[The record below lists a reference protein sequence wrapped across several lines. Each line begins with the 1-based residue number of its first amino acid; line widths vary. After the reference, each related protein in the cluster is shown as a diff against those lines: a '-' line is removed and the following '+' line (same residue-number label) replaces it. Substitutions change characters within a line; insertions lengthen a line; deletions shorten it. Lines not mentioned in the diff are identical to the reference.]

1 MQRPGT
7 TITARP
13 SDTSAVT
20 TVRPSSGAARLARYE
35 RAWLRPDVVAGVTVA
50 AYLVPQVMA
59 YAQLAGL
66 DPVVGLWTAILPAV
80 VYALIGTSRHV
91 STGPESTT
99 AVMVAV
105 AVAPLAAGDPLRYT
119 AMTATLAL
127 LVGAICLAGGVLRLG
142 FLGDLLSHPILV
154 GYMTGVAVIM
164 VVSQLERVTGVPTTG
179 DTIPGQLATF
189 VSQLGKIHGPT
200 LIVALGVMSFLVAA
214 RRWAPGMP
222 GPLIAVI
229 GATMIVAILRLDT
242 SGVALAGTIPSG
254 LPPVSIPAVSPVD
267 LGLLAAAA
275 LGIAFV
281 AFSDDILT
289 ARSFAARNGY
299 QIDANAE
306 LRALGG
312 ANLAAGLTSGM
323 PVSSSASRTAIV
335 DMVGGRSQ
343 LAGIVAAM
351 CVVLVLLLFG
361 DLLARFP
368 AAALGG
374 LVVYAAWRLIDV
386 VGFRRLARFRP
397 SELALALAATGG
409 VLVLDVL
416 AGILV
421 AVALSVVDL
430 FARVARPRSAIL
442 GRAPGVA
449 GLHDI
454 EDYPDAATIP
464 GLVVFRYDAPLCFAN
479 ASDFKNRALE
489 AVDSQPETVEWL
501 LLNAE
506 AIVEIDLTAA
516 DALGELHDELE
527 RRGIVFALARVKQ
540 DLRAQLERIGLIT
553 HIGQDRLFATLPVA
567 LEAFERRERKG
578 TGFGKRRIDVGP
590 LTGE

>member
-1 MQRPGT
+1 M
-7 TITARP
+7 
-13 SDTSAVT
+13 TSIRA
-20 TVRPSSGAARLARYE
+20 SSGAARLARYE

-66 DPVVGLWTAILPAV
+66 DPVVGLWSAILPAI
-80 VYALIGTSRHV
+80 VYALVGTSRHV

-105 AVAPLAAGDPLRYT
+105 AVAPLAAGDPLRY
-119 AMTATLAL
+119 AALTATLAL
-127 LVGAICLAGGVLRLG
+127 LVGAICVAGGVLRLG

-154 GYMTGVAVIM
+154 GYMAGVAVIM
-164 VVSQLERVTGVPTTG
+164 VVSQLERATGVPVAG
-179 DTIPGQLATF
+179 DNVIGQLADF
-189 VSQLGKIHGPT
+189 VSNLGAIHAPT
-200 LIVALGVMSFLVAA
+200 FGVALGVVVFLFAA
-214 RRWAPGMP
+214 RRWTPWLP

-229 GATMIVAILRLDT
+229 GATALVAMLDLGAH
-242 SGVALAGTIPSG
+242 GVALVGPIPSG
-254 LPPVSIPAVSPVD
+254 LPPLGIPAVLPVD
-267 LGLLAAAA
+267 LAYLTASA
-275 LGIAFV
+275 LGIALV
-281 AFSDDILT
+281 AYTDDILT
-289 ARSFAARNGY
+289 ARAFATRNGY
-299 QIDANAE
+299 LIDANAE
-306 LRALGG
+306 LFALGG

-323 PVSSSASRTAIV
+323 PVSSSGSRTAIV
-335 DMVGGRSQ
+335 DSVGGRTQ
-343 LAGIVAAM
+343 LVGIVAAM
-351 CVVLVLLLFG
+351 CVVLVLLVFG

-397 SELALALAATGG
+397 SELGLALAATGG
-409 VLVLDVL
+409 VLVVDVL

-421 AVALSVVDL
+421 AIALSVVDL
-430 FARVARPRSAIL
+430 FARVARPQAAIL

-449 GLHDI
+449 GLHNI
-454 EDYPDAATIP
+454 EDYPDAVTIP

-479 ASDFKNRALE
+479 ANDFKTRALE
-489 AVDSQPETVEWL
+489 AVDAQSETVEWL

-527 RRGIVFALARVKQ
+527 RRGIVLALARVKH
-540 DLRAQLERIGLIT
+540 DLRRQLERIGLVT

-567 LEAFERRERKG
+567 LEAFERRRETAPSTAAPTPTLR
-578 TGFGKRRIDVGP
+578 
-590 LTGE
+590 E